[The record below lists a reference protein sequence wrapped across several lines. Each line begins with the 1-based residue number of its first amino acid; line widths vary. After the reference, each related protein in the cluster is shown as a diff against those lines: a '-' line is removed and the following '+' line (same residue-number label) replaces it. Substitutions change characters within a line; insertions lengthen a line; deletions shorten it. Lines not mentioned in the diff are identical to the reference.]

1 MGAIKKLL
9 ILFIVVGCFAF
20 TGCGNEPKQPPKDEV
35 TQRIETEFESFDKVY
50 QKYSGVDSF
59 EVKELYESNRNPDYA
74 EVQDL
79 IHRTIK
85 TADKNI
91 QELNNLKANTP
102 KEMLDLPNV
111 GTKLD
116 YSIGIAEEQKKLA
129 EAVRNR
135 DTAAFD
141 EAYNNILNLETSIK
155 KFEHYDDR
163 YLKDAIADAKGK
175 PR

>member
-1 MGAIKKLL
+1 
-9 ILFIVVGCFAF
+9 
-20 TGCGNEPKQPPKDEV
+20 
-35 TQRIETEFESFDKVY
+35 
-50 QKYSGVDSF
+50 
-59 EVKELYESNRNPDYA
+59 
-74 EVQDL
+74 
-79 IHRTIK
+79 
-85 TADKNI
+85 
-91 QELNNLKANTP
+91 
-102 KEMLDLPNV
+102 MLDLPNV

-116 YSIGIAEEQKKLA
+116 YSIEIAEEQKKLA